1 MRTLKN
7 WIRNWLTSDRLEQD
21 VLVSYNKV
29 STRADMNSQGM
40 SFTLYHAQ
48 GGYVL
53 EWSHYDQHSDR
64 RSNRLYI
71 IRDDEDFAQQVAHCV
86 TLESLRRA
94 V

>member
-21 VLVSYNKV
+21 IVVSYNKV
-29 STRADMNSQGM
+29 STRADLSTQGM

-53 EWSHYDQHSDR
+53 EWSSYDQHTDR
-64 RSNRLYI
+64 RNTRLYI
-71 IRDDEDFAQQVAHCV
+71 IRDDQNFAEQVAHCV
-86 TLESLRRA
+86 TLESLRRG
-94 V
+94 

>member
-7 WIRNWLTSDRLEQD
+7 WIRNWLLSDKLEREVIVPYVNGTD
-21 VLVSYNKV
+21 
-29 STRADMNSQGM
+29 RAHMNSQGM

-71 IRDDEDFAQQVAHCV
+71 IRDDQDFAQQVAECV